1 MRSTWLHAA
10 AILALALLVNACGSR
25 STTQSTEQASS
36 SPAPADQ
43 TTPAAEVRVTTIDL
57 GSELQA
63 DKRVTQPMSTFQ
75 PTQTIYA
82 SVSTEGV
89 SPSATITARWLA
101 PDGTVVT
108 ETTETIAPN
117 GPEVT
122 EFHIS
127 KPDGWPAGKYAVEI
141 LVNGNTAG
149 RREFEIKS

>member
-1 MRSTWLHAA
+1 MRSTWFHAA
-10 AILALALLVNACGSR
+10 TIVALALLVNACGSR
-25 STTQSTEQASS
+25 STSKSTEQASS

-43 TTPAAEVRVTTIDL
+43 TMPAGEVHVTTIDL

-63 DKRVTQPMSTFQ
+63 DKHVAQSMSTFKSD
-75 PTQTIYA
+75 QTIYA
-82 SVSTEGV
+82 SVATDGT
-89 SPSATITARWLA
+89 SPSATVTARWLA
-101 PDGTVVT
+101 PDGSVVT
-108 ETTETIAPN
+108 ETTETIAPT

-127 KPDGWPAGKYAVEI
+127 KPDGWPPGKYAVEI